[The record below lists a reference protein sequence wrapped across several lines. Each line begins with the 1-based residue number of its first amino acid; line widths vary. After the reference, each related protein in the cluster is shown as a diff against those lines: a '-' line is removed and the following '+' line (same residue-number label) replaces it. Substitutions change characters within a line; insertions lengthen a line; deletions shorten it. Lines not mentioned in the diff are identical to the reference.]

1 MPADKPARRPPLTIA
16 GKRIKRGETCD
27 LRLQFSESYTGLS
40 ISVPL
45 RVIAAPKR
53 GPVVFM
59 TALVHGDELNGLG
72 ILRELL
78 LEQPLNLTR
87 GTVIAVPAVNVYG
100 LEAHSR
106 YLPDR
111 RDLNRSFP
119 GTSTGSLTSRLAH
132 TVFNEI
138 VSKCDYG
145 IDFHTAAQGR
155 TNFPNVRGGLSNPEV
170 KDLARAFGAG
180 LIVDGDGPDGSL
192 RAEAVKAGV
201 PTIIL
206 EAGETW
212 KIEPGIVELG
222 VRGATNV
229 LKRLDMMEG
238 DPMDPPFQSLI
249 RKTAWLRAERGGVLK
264 YHVAPGEVVKKD
276 QLLAVNLD
284 IFGGEQNRLISPVD
298 GVILGMSTMPL
309 AKPGDAIFHIGVA
322 PESVG
327 RLERRMSRPK
337 GQGLHRRIKRHL
349 ATNILVKDPDENE
362 PSDSQPASSG

>member
-1 MPADKPARRPPLTIA
+1 MTDKPKRRPPLSIA
-16 GKRIKRGETCD
+16 GRRIKRGETHD
-27 LRLQFSESYTGLS
+27 IRLQFSESYTGLS
-40 ISVPL
+40 ISVPI
-45 RVIAAPKR
+45 RVIAAPKS
-53 GPVVFM
+53 GPVVYM

-72 ILRELL
+72 IIRELL
-78 LEQPLNLTR
+78 LENPLALTH

-119 GTSTGSLTSRLAH
+119 GSSAGSLSSRLAH

-138 VSKCDYG
+138 ISKCDYG

-155 TNFPNVRGGLSNPEV
+155 TNYPNVRGDLSDPDV

-180 LIVDGDGPDGSL
+180 LIVDGAGPEGSL
-192 RAEAVKAGV
+192 RWEAVKAGV

-229 LKRLDMMEG
+229 LQRLNMMAG
-238 DPMDPPFQSLI
+238 DPVDPPFQSLI
-249 RKTAWLRAERGGVLK
+249 RKTTWVRADRGGVLK

-276 QLLAVNLD
+276 QALAVNLD
-284 IFGGEQNRLISPVD
+284 IFGGEQNRLTSPVD
-298 GVILGMSTMPL
+298 GVVLGMATMPL

-337 GQGLHRRIKRHL
+337 GQGLHRRIKRQL
-349 ATNILVKDPDENE
+349 AANILVAE
-362 PSDSQPASSG
+362 PEEDGGPAGDGALT

>member
-1 MPADKPARRPPLTIA
+1 MSADKPARKPPLTIA
-16 GKRIKRGETCD
+16 GKRIKRGETYD

-238 DPMDPPFQSLI
+238 EPMDPPFQSLI

-284 IFGGEQNRLISPVD
+284 IFGGEQNRLNSPVD
-298 GVILGMSTMPL
+298 GVVLGMSTMPL

-349 ATNILVKDPDENE
+349 ATNILVKEPDEGENDSNG
-362 PSDSQPASSG
+362 PSDTQ

>member
-1 MPADKPARRPPLTIA
+1 MADKKSARKPPLKIA
-16 GKRIKRGETCD
+16 GRRIKRGETHD
-27 LRLQFSESYTGLS
+27 LRLHFSESYTGLS

-100 LEAHSR
+100 LETHSR

-119 GTSTGSLTSRLAH
+119 GTSSGSLSSRLAR
-132 TVFNEI
+132 TIFEEI
-138 VSKCDYG
+138 ISKCDYG

-155 TNFPNVRGGLSNPEV
+155 TNFPNVRGDLSNPDV
-170 KDLARAFGAG
+170 RNLARAFGAG
-180 LIVDGDGPDGSL
+180 LIVDGEGPEGSL
-192 RAEAVKAGV
+192 RAEAVRAGV

-206 EAGETW
+206 EAGEIW
-212 KIEPGIVELG
+212 KIEPGLVELG

-229 LKRLDMMEG
+229 LKRLNMMDG
-238 DPMDPPFQSLI
+238 DPADPPFQSLI
-249 RKTAWLRAERGGVLK
+249 RRSVWVRADRGGVLK
-264 YHVAPGEVVKKD
+264 YHVAPGDVVKQD

-284 IFGGEQNRLISPVD
+284 IFGGEQNRLMSPVD

-309 AKPGDAIFHIGVA
+309 AKPGDAIFHVGVA
-322 PESVG
+322 PEAIG
-327 RLERRMSRPK
+327 RLEKRMSRPK
-337 GQGLHRRIKRHL
+337 GQALHHQIRENL
-349 ATNILVKDPDENE
+349 ATNILVKEPDEGE
-362 PSDSQPASSG
+362 PADSGTTSAG